1 MNPLERTPR
10 LRSTTFASTIAVGLL
25 AFAVGGASAQT
36 LLGSSTSLDLQNLQA
51 QQHDFSYL
59 RTPTQVTRFVQSGY
73 LVPVTPTRDMDLHQ
87 VSFPYARPEVRVFI
101 QRLASQYHAACGEKL
116 VVTSLTR
123 PISHQPPNASSRSV
137 HPTGMA
143 VDLRRSNRAACREW
157 LEATL
162 LSLESEGVLDATRE
176 RRPPHY
182 HLAVFPRPYAGYLA
196 AVTGNDGVVE
206 ASLEAVS
213 ESRMRQVSHVVQRGE
228 TLSAIADRYGSSV
241 SRLRIE
247 NGLRSDRLS
256 VGQRLEVPVVE
267 RVAAAASGGAGAR
280 EVVEPSAARD
290 EAAVEFAMTESPP
303 ASSAS
308 PSMDPPAETTSHT
321 VARGESL
328 WLIARR
334 YDVDESALRRANR
347 LASNQI
353 YAGQELRIPGSGDRV
368 GLAEPL
374 THTVARGESLWTIAR
389 AYGVDENRIRVTNGL
404 RGSRIL
410 VGQALTI
417 PGSDHGEGVVRYTVA
432 RGESLWTI
440 ANRHGTTVE
449 QIRRTNGMDTTRIY
463 AGQVLAVPLTF

>member
-1 MNPLERTPR
+1 MNPSEHTSR
-10 LRSTTFASTIAVGLL
+10 LRSTIFASMIAVGLL
-25 AFAVGGASAQT
+25 AFTVGGASAQS
-36 LLGSSTSLDLQNLQA
+36 LLGSSSSLDLQNQQA
-51 QQHDFSYL
+51 RQHDFSYL
-59 RTPTQVTRFVQSGY
+59 RTPGEVTGFVQSGY

-101 QRLASQYHAACGEKL
+101 QRLASQYRAACGEKL

-123 PISHQPPNASSRSV
+123 PISNQPANASSRSV

-143 VDLRRSNRAACREW
+143 VDLRRSNRASCREW

-162 LSLESEGVLDATRE
+162 LGLESEGVLDATRE

-182 HLAVFPRPYAGYLA
+182 HLAVFPRPYSGYLA
-196 AVTGNDGVVE
+196 AVTGDDGVVE
-206 ASLEAVS
+206 ASLEALS
-213 ESRMRQVSHVVQRGE
+213 ESRTRRVSHVVQRGE

-256 VGQRLEVPVVE
+256 VGQQLEVPVVE
-267 RVAAAASGGAGAR
+267 RVAAVAGGGAG
-280 EVVEPSAARD
+280 EVVEPSAPRD
-290 EAAVEFAMTESPP
+290 EATAGFAMTESPP

-308 PSMDPPAETTSHT
+308 PPMNPRAETTSHT

-410 VGQALTI
+410 VGQALRI
-417 PGSDHGEGVVRYTVA
+417 PGSDHGEGVVSYTVA